1 MLGIS
6 LLAHPAAGQ
15 DEAGGQPNPPVA
27 TGSGPLAATIEAE
40 TLHVES
46 LPDGS
51 TTRSW
56 RAATRLSA
64 GDEVYYTIR
73 VHNPGKLEV
82 TGIVVTKRLPFGVHY
97 MRGSA
102 VGPACEVQFSIDG
115 GTTFAVAD
123 RLGAGVDGKSRRKVA
138 PSEYTHVRWLL
149 SRPLAA
155 GATALLR
162 FRATFN

>member
-1 MLGIS
+1 MVALS
-6 LLAHPAAGQ
+6 LLACPAIGQ
-15 DEAGGQPNPPVA
+15 EESGGQQNAPVA
-27 TGSGPLAATIEAE
+27 TGSGRLVATIEAE
-40 TLHVES
+40 TLRVED
-46 LPDGS
+46 LPNGS

-56 RAATRLSA
+56 QPATRLSA
-64 GDEVYYTIR
+64 GDAVYYTIR
-73 VHNPGKLEV
+73 VHNPGKSEV

-115 GTTFAVAD
+115 GTTFAMAEP
-123 RLGAGVDGKSRRKVA
+123 LGAGANDKPRRKVA
-138 PSEYTHVRWLL
+138 ALEYTHVRWVL

>member
-1 MLGIS
+1 MVAMT
-6 LLAHPAAGQ
+6 LLARPALGQ
-15 DEAGGQPNPPVA
+15 DEAGGQQNPPSA
-27 TGSGPLAATIEAE
+27 IGSGPLVATIEAE
-40 TLHVES
+40 TLRVEG
-46 LPDGS
+46 LPNGS

-56 RAATRLSA
+56 QPATRLSA

-73 VHNPGKLEV
+73 VHNPGKLDV

-97 MRGSA
+97 MRGTA

-115 GTTFAVAD
+115 GTTFAVAESV
-123 RLGAGVDGKSRRKVA
+123 GAAADGKSRRKVA